1 MKHRERE
8 TQGER
13 HIGRD
18 IMTQWEKEIQTQGE
32 TKDEQFRGKRDRRN
46 KQTECCTTAEEAGN

>member
-32 TKDEQFRGKRDRRN
+32 RHKRHTGRE
-46 KQTECCTTAEEAGN
+46 T